1 MDYNEL
7 TQEQYNELIKRLV
20 KITESLH
27 ARSQDVGD
35 ARATIGYGYTFN
47 RSNNVEIWD
56 RSGIELTRD
65 ERELLQRIDD
75 APAADRTRLGLTFPR
90 ELDAAQADRLLEA
103 SIPEYEAPVNALN
116 MPMSREKAAAVS
128 VVYNRGVGSYNRN
141 MEPFRDA
148 VEAGDRAEAW
158 FELRYNSWGSHAPSE
173 GGLRKRRYM
182 EAQLFGLYDDPA
194 NVSADDARDVYRSF
208 QLHRDRIV
216 RDERNW
222 GESIDGRVEGRNMI
236 DLANRDYSNITAD
249 YGEVQT
255 IREALAPARD
265 ALLTDLRREHPDLA
279 DRLTNEAFEAGAIY
293 LDPGRNAATVAV
305 DAEHAATLDA
315 TRRRNNAE
323 VSSNDLLIGEGGD
336 DTLRGARGDD
346 ILIGGAGRDRLEG
359 GQGRDTYVVG
369 DGDTVLDSDR
379 LGEVRWGGQALTGGV
394 RNEGDPENT
403 YRSADGRYTYLVQ
416 GTDLR
421 ITDQAGATVT
431 VKEFESGNLGIT
443 LGNAVP
449 GGGARDPADG
459 GVPGNDAP
467 VTAPGER
474 ERATGQRSDAASD
487 NPLYRDALGQVQSL
501 YERHGKQASNEEL
514 QRTAMG
520 VAVDASR
527 ARMTGIDHLVFSRDP
542 NSGGPDLNG
551 NLIAVQGRLDDP
563 AHRVSATPVQEA
575 ARTPVADSQR
585 QLDQVGQQ
593 QLAQDAQRAQ
603 AQEQQ
608 ALGPRRLG

>member
-27 ARSQDVGD
+27 ERSQDVGD

-56 RSGIELTRD
+56 RSGIELTRE
-65 ERELLQRIDD
+65 ERQLLQRIDD

-90 ELDAAQADRLLEA
+90 ALDAAQADRLLEA

-158 FELRYNSWGSHAPSE
+158 FELRYNSWGTHAPSE

-182 EAQLFGLYDDPA
+182 EGQLFGLYDDPA
-194 NVSADDARDVYRSF
+194 NVDADEARNVYRSF

-216 RDERNW
+216 RDEGNW
-222 GESIDGRVEGRNMI
+222 GESIDGRDATRNMI
-236 DLANRDYSNITAD
+236 DMANRDYSNITAD

-279 DRLTNEAFEAGAIY
+279 DRLTNEAFDVGAIY
-293 LDPGRNAATVAV
+293 LDPGRNTATVAV

-315 TRRRNNAE
+315 RRTRNGAE

-346 ILIGGAGRDRLEG
+346 ILIGGGGRDRLEG

-379 LGEVRWGGQALTGGV
+379 IGEVRWGGQQLTGGT

-403 YRSADGRYTYLVQ
+403 YRSADGRYTYQLQ

-443 LGNAVP
+443 LGAGP
-449 GGGARDPADG
+449 GGGTREAPSG
-459 GVPGNDAP
+459 GVTVPDTPINTPSNNNVPAN
-467 VTAPGER
+467 
-474 ERATGQRSDAASD
+474 GQRSEAT
-487 NPLYRDALGQVQSL
+487 PEHPMYRQALDQVGSL
-501 YERHGKQASNEEL
+501 YERHGKQATPEEL

-520 VAVDASR
+520 VAADASR
-527 ARMTGIDHLVFSRDP
+527 ANLTGIDHVVFSRDAR
-542 NSGGPDLNG
+542 NGGPDING

-563 AHRVSATPVQEA
+563 AHRVSATGVQEA
-575 ARTPVADSQR
+575 ARTPLADAQR
-585 QLDQVGQQ
+585 QLDRAGQDQ
-593 QLAQDAQRAQ
+593 AQDPQRAQ
-603 AQEQQ
+603 ALEQQ
-608 ALGPRRLG
+608 ALGPRRLA

>member
-35 ARATIGYGYTFN
+35 DRATIGYGYTFN
-47 RSNNVEIWD
+47 RSNNVEIWE
-56 RSGIELTRD
+56 RSGIELTRG
-65 ERELLQRIDD
+65 ERELLQRIDE

-90 ELDAAQADRLLEA
+90 TLDAAQADRLLEA
-103 SIPEYEAPVNALN
+103 SIPEYEAPVNALD

-173 GGLRKRRYM
+173 AGLRKRRYM
-182 EAQLFGLYDDPA
+182 EGQLFGLYDDPA
-194 NVSADDARDVYRSF
+194 NVDAAEARDVYRSF

-222 GESIDGRVEGRNMI
+222 GESIDGRNEGRNMI
-236 DLANRDYSNITAD
+236 DQANRDFSNITAD

-293 LDPGRNAATVAV
+293 LDPGRNTATVAI

-315 TRRRNNAE
+315 RRTRNGAE

-346 ILIGGAGRDRLEG
+346 ILIGGTGRDRLEG

-369 DGDTVLDSDR
+369 DGDTVLDSDKV
-379 LGEVRWGGQALTGGV
+379 GEVRWGGRVLGGGV

-403 YRSADGRYTYLVQ
+403 YRSADGLYTYQLQ

-421 ITDQAGATVT
+421 ITDRAGATVT

-443 LGNAVP
+443 LGANP
-449 GGGARDPADG
+449 GGGAREVPGG
-459 GVPGNDAP
+459 GVPANEAP

-474 ERATGQRSDAASD
+474 STGQRSEAA
-487 NPLYRDALGQVQSL
+487 PEHPMYREALGQVQSL
-501 YERHGKQASNEEL
+501 YERHGKQVGNEEL

-527 ARMTGIDHLVFSRDP
+527 ARMTGIDHLVFSRDAQH
-542 NSGGPDLNG
+542 GGPDLNG

-563 AHRVSATPVQEA
+563 GHRVSATALQEA
-575 ARTPVADSQR
+575 ARTPVAESQR
-585 QLDQVGQQ
+585 QLDRVGQEQ
-593 QLAQDAQRAQ
+593 QSQDRALAL

-608 ALGPRRLG
+608 ALGPRRLA

>member
-27 ARSQDVGD
+27 ERSQDVGD

-65 ERELLQRIDD
+65 ERALLQRIDE

-90 ELDAAQADRLLEA
+90 ALDAAQADRLLEA

-173 GGLRKRRYM
+173 AGLRKRRYM
-182 EAQLFGLYDDPA
+182 EGQLFGLYDDPA
-194 NVSADDARDVYRSF
+194 NVGADEARDVYRSF

-216 RDERNW
+216 RDEANW
-222 GESIDGRVEGRNMI
+222 GESIDGRDATRNMI
-236 DLANRDYSNITAD
+236 DAANRDYSNITAD
-249 YGEVQT
+249 YGDVQT
-255 IREALAPARD
+255 IREALTPAKN

-279 DRLTNEAFEAGAIY
+279 DRLTNESFEAGAIY

-315 TRRRNNAE
+315 RRTRNNAE
-323 VSSNDLLIGEGGD
+323 ISSNDLLIGEGGD

-379 LGEVRWGGQALTGGV
+379 IGEVRWGGQQLTGGT

-403 YRSADGRYTYLVQ
+403 YRSADGRYTYQLQ

-443 LGNAVP
+443 LGATTP
-449 GGGARDPADG
+449 GGGTRSTG
-459 GVPGNDAP
+459 DAP
-467 VTAPGER
+467 VTAPAEDGRVPAER
-474 ERATGQRSDAASD
+474 TQGGPRADAGD
-487 NPLYRDALGQVQSL
+487 NPLYRQSL
-501 YERHGKQASNEEL
+501 DQMQALYDRHGKSASPEEM
-514 QRTAMG
+514 QRTAMV
-520 VAVDASR
+520 VAGDATR
-527 ARMTGIDHLVFSRDP
+527 ARMTGVDHLVFSRDP
-542 NSGGPDLNG
+542 QTGGPDLNG

-563 AHRVSATPVQEA
+563 GHRFSATAINDA
-575 ARTPVADSQR
+575 ARTPLADSQR
-585 QLDQVGQQ
+585 RLDQAGQDVA
-593 QLAQDAQRAQ
+593 LAQQRDQ
-603 AQEQQ
+603 SQLEQQ
-608 ALGPRRLG
+608 ALGPRRMG

>member
-7 TQEQYNELIKRLV
+7 TREQYNELVKRLV

-27 ARSQDVGD
+27 ERSQDVGD
-35 ARATIGYGYTFN
+35 GRATIGYGYTFN
-47 RSNNVEIWD
+47 RSNNVEIWE

-65 ERELLQRIDD
+65 ERALLQRIDE

-90 ELDAAQADRLLEA
+90 ALDAAQSDRLLEA

-182 EAQLFGLYDDPA
+182 EGQLFGLYDDPA
-194 NVSADDARDVYRSF
+194 NVGADEARDVYRSF

-216 RDERNW
+216 RDEANW
-222 GESIDGRVEGRNMI
+222 GESIDGRDAARNMI
-236 DLANRDYSNITAD
+236 DAANRDYSNITAD

-255 IREALAPARD
+255 IRESLAPAKN
-265 ALLTDLRREHPDLA
+265 ALLADLRRQHPDIA
-279 DRLTNEAFEAGAIY
+279 DRLSNEAFEAGAIY

-315 TRRRNNAE
+315 RRTRNNAE

-359 GQGRDTYVVG
+359 GQGCDTYVVG

-379 LGEVRWGGQALTGGV
+379 DGELRWDGRQLTGGV
-394 RNEGDPENT
+394 RNEGDPANT
-403 YRSADGRYTYLVQ
+403 YRSADGRYTYQ
-416 GTDLR
+416 IEGTDLR

-431 VKEFESGNLGIT
+431 VKEFQSGNLGIS
-443 LGNAVP
+443 LNDASVP
-449 GGGARDPADG
+449 GGGARSTG
-459 GVPGNDAP
+459 DAP
-467 VTAPGER
+467 VTAPAEGER
-474 ERATGQRSDAASD
+474 MPAERTPGGPRADAGD
-487 NPLYRDALGQVQSL
+487 HPIYRQALDQVQAL
-501 YERHGKQASNEEL
+501 YDRHGKNASAEEI
-514 QRTAMG
+514 QRTAMV
-520 VAVDASR
+520 VAGDATR
-527 ARMTGIDHLVFSRDP
+527 ARMTGVDHLVFSRDP
-542 NSGGPDLNG
+542 QTGGPDLNG

-563 AHRVSATPVQEA
+563 GHRLSATAINDA
-575 ARTPVADSQR
+575 ARTPLADSQR
-585 QLDQVGQQ
+585 RLEQAGQ
-593 QLAQDAQRAQ
+593 DVAQ
-603 AQEQQ
+603 AQQREQPQLDQQ